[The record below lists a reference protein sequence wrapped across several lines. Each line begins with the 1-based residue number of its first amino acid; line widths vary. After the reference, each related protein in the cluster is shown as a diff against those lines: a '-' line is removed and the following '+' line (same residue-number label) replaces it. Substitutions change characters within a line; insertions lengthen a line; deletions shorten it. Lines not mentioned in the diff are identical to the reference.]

1 MPEMHLDDFINQYPQ
16 LELKAN
22 TVRKWLKLW
31 DDKPQNG
38 MLSESQQALIMAYVE
53 NVSSGSM
60 SQAEFVER
68 VKQQQLQADAEQ
80 YQADQFATAAAFV
93 EAERNVR
100 SNDGF
105 ALGQEFARDF
115 MASIDAGF
123 AAALPRLWNDR
134 MSNEKS
140 PYRLANALIHQ
151 KLNELR
157 AGDAKR
163 LGRQLQQVPFAVD
176 PQALIGAAED
186 D

>member
-1 MPEMHLDDFINQYPQ
+1 MAELHLDDFIAQYPQ

-31 DDKPQNG
+31 DDKPNNG
-38 MLSESQQALIMAYVE
+38 LLSESQQALIMAYIE

-68 VKQQQLQADAEQ
+68 VKQQQLQSESEQ

-140 PYRLANALIHQ
+140 PYRLANQLIYA
-151 KLNELR
+151 KLQELR
-157 AGDAKR
+157 AGDIQRQNQR
-163 LGRQLQQVPFAVD
+163 LKAVPFAVD
-176 PQALIGAAED
+176 PQALLTGDE
-186 D
+186 